1 MQRENLEAL
10 AKEQLVDL
18 LLAQSEQLARL
29 QATFEQLKADYEALK
44 YKFEHNQKPPKP
56 PTTSKNS
63 SQPPSRDQKA
73 NLPRKRHRKKHGPPE
88 GHEPHQ
94 RKLVATPDQ
103 VVELHPQQCSQCQK
117 DVSQVEGRLRKVNQ
131 ITELPPANAEVI
143 EVRQYEVCCPDC
155 GQAQV
160 AQPPAGLEMM
170 RSFGARLEA
179 TVVYLRQEQHL
190 SYQRTQEALQALNGV
205 HLSQGAIDRIMQR
218 AGQSALEQVPAIQA
232 VVASSP
238 VVYCDETGDR
248 VNGNSWWEWVFC
260 TAQAVLHWVRDNRSV
275 DTIRDVM
282 GQHTAQVWV
291 SDGLPSQLKAPAQE
305 RQLCLAHLLRN
316 LQKVVEHT
324 PGSWWA
330 KAVQAVLR
338 AAIHLHHQ
346 RCQLAA
352 PQFACQVVR
361 VERVLY
367 RLLERPHPP
376 PEARYMLRRLQKY
389 RRCLFVFLHRAD
401 VEPTN
406 NVCERALRASV
417 VHRKVTNG
425 FRSEW
430 GARAYA
436 ALASV
441 IDTGE
446 LSGLNAFQSILSLF
460 GPPALP
466 FSAGRE

>member
-1 MQRENLEAL
+1 
-10 AKEQLVDL
+10 
-18 LLAQSEQLARL
+18 
-29 QATFEQLKADYEALK
+29 
-44 YKFEHNQKPPKP
+44 
-56 PTTSKNS
+56 
-63 SQPPSRDQKA
+63 
-73 NLPRKRHRKKHGPPE
+73 
-88 GHEPHQ
+88 
-94 RKLVATPDQ
+94 
-103 VVELHPQQCSQCQK
+103 VVELHPQACQQCQS
-117 DVSQVEGRLRKVNQ
+117 DLSQMAGQLVKVNQ
-131 ITELPPANAEVI
+131 ITELPPSSAQVM
-143 EVRQYEVCCPDC
+143 EVRQYRVACPQC
-155 GQAQV
+155 GQAEV
-160 AQPPAGLEMM
+160 AQAPAGLEME

-190 SYQRTQEALQALNGV
+190 SYQRTQETLQALNGV
-205 HLSQGAIDRIMQR
+205 HVSQGGIDHIMQR
-218 AGQSALEQVPAIQA
+218 AGKSALEQVPAIQQQ
-232 VVASSP
+232 VAESQ

-248 VNGNSWWEWVFC
+248 VDGATWWEWVFC
-260 TAQAVLHWVRDNRSV
+260 TTQAVLHWVRDNRSV

-282 GQHTAQVWV
+282 GQQTAQVWV
-291 SDGLPSQLKAPAQE
+291 SDGLPSQLKAPAQA

-316 LQKVVEHT
+316 LQKVVERT

-338 AAIHLHHQ
+338 AAIHLHH
-346 RCQLAA
+346 RRDTLS
-352 PQFACQVVR
+352 PQEFAVQAVR
-361 VERVLY
+361 VERVLE
-367 RLLERPHPP
+367 RLLNRPHPP
-376 PEARYMLRRLQKY
+376 PEAGYMLRRLRKY
-389 RRCLFVFLHRAD
+389 RHCLLVCLHRTD

-446 LSGLNAFQSILSLF
+446 LSGMNAFHSIQALF

-466 FSAGRE
+466 LPVRRE